1 MKYSDLLRSVSGY
14 NGLSQ
19 QGRSIEVRQHDN
31 NQVSYKEQGDK
42 LVVTMPT
49 VHDRNIGPDQ
59 AHRIRAKLAEVIGSF
74 LYSGGIH
81 STIDDW
87 KCNDSP
93 LGSVVRDVDSVRSTN
108 QLTNTMKGVRADVR
122 ASVEGEVREF
132 QANASELGELDDEGK
147 NTLAALTTTM
157 LGKALAND
165 VGTKC
170 TDDLVASLPPDVAER
185 VSGAVDKGLLNKVV
199 DAKSTEESVQAG
211 RDLFDYFFDRTS
223 EEEIEQ
229 QQQQAAEGEGE
240 DGDGDQDG
248 EGQGQEGAGSKEV
261 MEALGKGGEQG
272 QDDDEKQRGGRD
284 EGEEESDHFSIGED
298 GYGTYYLTPPEDV
311 AVYDY
316 SLPKYKSLRQRD
328 YNKEDVLR
336 NNGALF
342 AKVRRLL
349 QVRSEAYY
357 VGGQKRGKLQG
368 SKVHRIGCPTVGNGD
383 WNSRVFRKRYESD
396 TLDTCVEVLVDFS
409 GSMNGTKINTAIA
422 ASVKL
427 VDCLDKVGI
436 PVCLTAFSD
445 YPPHH
450 GDSLITGIFKHYDA
464 PSNPQDV
471 LDSMA
476 YHAEEQMGANPD
488 CCGVH
493 YAIERIAKRR
503 EKRKVLLVLSD
514 GCPAAHRDGNQAE
527 LLPQI
532 IKGASS
538 YGVECY
544 GIGILDDSVR
554 RFYPEYTVLRNVDE
568 LPACLTKVISE
579 KII

>member
-1 MKYSDLLRSVSGY
+1 MKYTDLLRSVSGY

-19 QGRSIEVRQHDN
+19 QGRSIQVKQHDKN
-31 NQVSYKEQGDK
+31 VVSYKEHGDK

-49 VHDRNIGPDQ
+49 VHGREIGADQ

-81 STIDDW
+81 STIEEW
-87 KCNDSP
+87 KCDDSP
-93 LGSVVRDVDSVRSTN
+93 LGAVVRDVDSVRSTN

-132 QANASELGELDDEGK
+132 QEKVGELGELDDEGK
-147 NTLAALTTTM
+147 STLAALTTTM

-170 TDDLVASLPPDVAER
+170 TDDLVASLPDDVAGK
-185 VSGAVDKGLLNKVV
+185 VKDALDAGLLNRVV
-199 DAKSTEESVQAG
+199 DAKTTEESVQAG

-229 QQQQAAEGEGE
+229 QQQAQGDEGEG
-240 DGDGDQDG
+240 G
-248 EGQGQEGAGSKEV
+248 EGEEGAGSDEV
-261 MEALGKGGEQG
+261 MQALGKKGDKEGDASE
-272 QDDDEKQRGGRD
+272 EKGGRD
-284 EGEEESDHFSIGED
+284 KADEESDQFSIGED
-298 GYGTYYLTPPEDV
+298 GYGTYYITPPDEV
-311 AVYDY
+311 VVYDY
-316 SLPKYKSLRQRD
+316 ALPKYKGWRRSQYR
-328 YNKEDVLR
+328 KEDVLK

-396 TLDTCVEVLVDFS
+396 TLDTSVEVLVDFS
-409 GSMNGTKINTAIA
+409 GSMDGRKMDTAIA

-427 VDCLDKVGI
+427 ADCLDKVGI
-436 PVCLTAFSD
+436 PVCITSFSD
-445 YPPHH
+445 THQH
-450 GDSLITGIFKHYDA
+450 GDALVTGIFKQYDA
-464 PSNPQDV
+464 PSNPQDI

-476 YHAEEQMGANPD
+476 YHAHLFMAANPD

-493 YAIERIAKRR
+493 YAIERMAKRR
-503 EKRKVLLVLSD
+503 ERRKVLLVLSD
-514 GCPAAHRDGNQAE
+514 GYPAAQRNGNQST
-527 LLPQI
+527 LLPEI
-532 IKGASS
+532 VKGAES

-544 GIGILDDSVR
+544 GIGILDASVR
-554 RFYPEYTVLRNVDE
+554 KFYPEYTVLRSVDE